1 MFADGSDGDVGMI
14 DYDHNDNS
22 MSFTTNTNERFRIK
36 SDGKIQFSSA
46 TDNIIHTSSNS
57 SRLRLFGGSNESVSN
72 GGVLTLHG
80 VSHSAGNYTDLAA
93 ATGGHI
99 QFRIGTSEKLRITS
113 AGSVRVGEDG
123 TFTADTGADE
133 LVIGSANNGVNRGMT
148 ILNHTGS
155 DGRICFA
162 QSGDPDAG
170 MIKYS
175 HGSNILQFF
184 VESSEIVRIDANA
197 INVYGS
203 DNGSGRVL
211 PAVDNGGY
219 IGESI
224 HRWIAIYA
232 VNGSI
237 QTSDKNEKNTIVE
250 SDLGL
255 SFVNKLK
262 PVSYKWNAEH
272 LGNKTHYGLI
282 AQDIEQ
288 AIISEGKTLE
298 DFAAVSKDDGAPMSL
313 GYSEL
318 IAPLIKAVQD
328 LSAKNDALEARISAL
343 EGS

>member
-1 MFADGSDGDVGMI
+1 M
-14 DYDHNDNS
+14 YK
-22 MSFTTNTNERFRIK
+22 R
-36 SDGKIQFSSA
+36 Q
-46 TDNIIHTSSNS
+46 
-57 SRLRLFGGSNESVSN
+57 
-72 GGVLTLHG
+72 
-80 VSHSAGNYTDLAA
+80 
-93 ATGGHI
+93 
-99 QFRIGTSEKLRITS
+99 
-113 AGSVRVGEDG
+113 
-123 TFTADTGADE
+123 
-133 LVIGSANNGVNRGMT
+133 
-148 ILNHTGS
+148 
-155 DGRICFA
+155 
-162 QSGDPDAG
+162 
-170 MIKYS
+170 
-175 HGSNILQFF
+175 
-184 VESSEIVRIDANA
+184 
-197 INVYGS
+197 S

-219 IGESI
+219 IGESV

-282 AQDIEQ
+282 AQDIEE

-328 LSAKNDALEARISAL
+328 LSAKNDVLEARISAL